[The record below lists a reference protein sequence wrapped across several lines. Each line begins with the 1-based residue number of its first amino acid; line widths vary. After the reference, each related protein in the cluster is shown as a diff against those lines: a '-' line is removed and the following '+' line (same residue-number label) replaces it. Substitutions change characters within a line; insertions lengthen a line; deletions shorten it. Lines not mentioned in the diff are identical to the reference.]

1 MVSGGIRIST
11 AGRAPRLFI
20 VPNIF
25 QGVDTE
31 SMGDNGTQ
39 RLAELSINT
48 IRFLAVDAIQGA
60 KSGHPGLPMGG
71 AAMAYTLWTRH
82 LKHNP
87 SHPKWADRDRFVLS
101 AGHGSMLLYALLH
114 LTGYDLSIDD
124 IKAFRTWES
133 KTPGHPEFGATPGV
147 EATTGPL
154 GQGIGDAV
162 GMAIAEAHLA
172 AGYNRPDIKVVDHYT
187 YVIAGDGDLM
197 EGISYEAYSLAGH
210 LRLGKLI
217 VLYDDNLISLAGETR
232 LSFTEDVEKR
242 FEACGWH
249 VQRVADGNDV
259 DAVDRAITSAK
270 EELSRPSII
279 AVRTVIGYGSPAK
292 QGTASCHGSPL
303 GGDEV
308 AATRGNLCWP
318 EQPFVVPEDVA
329 RHMLGS
335 VERGKGQEAAWL
347 SALERYRKTCPEA
360 AAEFERVQGGALPRG
375 WESSLPAFDC
385 NQKPISTRKVSETVL
400 QSLAPVVPEL
410 MGGSADLNPST
421 LTWLKGFGDFQ
432 APGTG
437 SKGTQGAVGELWGY
451 AGRNLHFGVREHA
464 MAAIANGMALHG
476 GVIPFVGTFFVFS
489 DYMRPSMRLAALMG
503 ARVIYVLTHDSI
515 GVGEDGPTHQPVEH
529 LMSLRAMPGMTVIRP
544 SDATEAVEA
553 WRRALLNTAGPTALI
568 FSRQDIPIIDRSRYA
583 PAEGL
588 HQGGYVVW
596 ESAKGTP
603 EIILIG
609 TGSEL
614 QIALDAGRILSEEGG
629 VKVRVVSLPCWELFD
644 KQPEAYREEV
654 LPSSVKA
661 RVAVE
666 AGIRLGWE
674 RYVGRAG
681 AVIGM
686 DGFGASAPGPVLY
699 EKFGITAGH
708 VVKAA
713 ERLMPNV

>member
-1 MVSGGIRIST
+1 
-11 AGRAPRLFI
+11 
-20 VPNIF
+20 
-25 QGVDTE
+25 
-31 SMGDNGTQ
+31 MGDKNTQ
-39 RLAELSINT
+39 QLAELSINT

-87 SHPKWADRDRFVLS
+87 ANPKWVDRDRFVLS

-114 LTGYDLSIDD
+114 LTGYDVSLDD
-124 IKAFRTWES
+124 IRAFRSWES

-147 EATTGPL
+147 EVTTGPL

-162 GMAIAEAHLA
+162 GMAMAEAHLA
-172 AGYNRPDIKVVDHYT
+172 AVYNRPDAAIVDHYT

-197 EGISYEAYSLAGH
+197 EGISYEACSLAGH
-210 LRLGKLI
+210 LKLGKLI
-217 VLYDDNLISLAGETR
+217 ILYDDNLISLAGETR
-232 LSFTEDVEKR
+232 LSFTEDVRTR
-242 FEACGWH
+242 FESCGWH
-249 VQRVADGNDV
+249 VQRVQDGNDI
-259 DAVDRAITSAK
+259 DALDRAISAAK
-270 EELSRPSII
+270 EAVTLPSLI

-308 AATRGNLCWP
+308 AATRQNLCWP
-318 EQPFVVPEDVA
+318 EETFVVPKEVSA
-329 RHMLGS
+329 HMRGVL
-335 VERGKGQEAAWL
+335 ERGKQQEAAWNT
-347 SALERYRKTCPEA
+347 AFECYRQADPATA
-360 AAEFERVQGGALPRG
+360 AQFERVQQGFLPPN
-375 WESSLPAFDC
+375 WEASLPAFSGDM
-385 NQKPISTRKVSETVL
+385 KPVSTRKASETVL
-400 QSLAPVVPEL
+400 QALAPVIPEL

-437 SKGTQGAVGELWGY
+437 SKETQGAVGDAWGY
-451 AGRNLHFGVREHA
+451 EGRNIHFGVREHA
-464 MAAIANGMALHG
+464 MTAIASGLALHG
-476 GVIPFVGTFFVFS
+476 GILPFVGTFFVFT
-489 DYMRPSMRLAALMG
+489 DYMRPSIRLAALMG
-503 ARVIYVLTHDSI
+503 AHVIYVLSHDSV

-529 LMSLRAMPGMTVIRP
+529 LMSLRAMPGLTVIRP
-544 SDATEAVEA
+544 SDATETVKA
-553 WRRALLNTAGPTALI
+553 WSSALLNTHGPTALV
-568 FSRQDIPIIDRSRYA
+568 FSRQDIPVIDRSRYA
-583 PAEGL
+583 PADGL
-588 HQGGYVVW
+588 HRGGYTLW
-596 ESAKGTP
+596 ESLEGTP

-614 QIALDAGRILSEEGG
+614 QIALEAGKILSETDGIS
-629 VKVRVVSLPCWELFD
+629 VRVVSLPSWELFD
-644 KQPEAYREEV
+644 GQPEEYREEV

-674 RYVGRAG
+674 HYVGLEG

-699 EKFGITAGH
+699 EKFGLTARH
-708 VVKAA
+708 VTEAA
-713 ERLMPNV
+713 RNLLSVDG